1 MAGETDWVPP
11 PVGKV
16 YVLPSVPVML
26 TWVAFAAVTVN
37 VDEAPLVIVAGAA
50 EMVTVG
56 AATFAVTFT
65 VTLAVAVL
73 PPPVAVAV

>member
-1 MAGETDWVPP
+1 MLGETDWVPP
-11 PVGKV
+11 AVGKV

-26 TWVAFAAVTVN
+26 TCVAFDAVTVN
-37 VDEAPLVIVAGAA
+37 MAESPFVIVEGAA

-56 AATFAVTFT
+56 ADTFAVTFT